1 MNIEILKHIISRSE
15 SGSVEFKRS
24 TGQLERGME
33 TLCAFL
39 NGDGGF
45 VVFGVDDDGNII
57 GQQVADTT
65 KRQIAECLRQ
75 FEPFPLVDVDYIAV
89 DEDKYVIVL
98 SVANNREK
106 PYVYKGRP
114 YVRVES
120 TTSRMPQHQYDNM
133 LLFRNQ
139 PLGRWEMQLNGDLK
153 LSDLDEE
160 EVLRT
165 IRLGVEKGRLPEIAF
180 SNDVK
185 DALVRMNLM
194 RDGQLTNAAYV
205 LYAKSGNVDYPQCL
219 LRMARFAGKTKEVF
233 IDNRQVEGNA
243 FRMLEEAMQFC
254 FKHLSLSGEVKGLIR
269 EERLS
274 IPYKALREAMVNAL
288 CHREYQTV
296 GGSIGLAIYD
306 DRVEI
311 SNIGHFPTKI
321 NMDNISENVLSVPY
335 NPLISK
341 GFYYREMFENWG
353 RGIRLMIDEC
363 TAAGLPEPLF
373 VSSEYMVTTTFYL
386 RKDGKLSDKLPDKLQ
401 DKLQDKIIS
410 MLIDNPKIKIEELA
424 VVIGVSERT
433 VYNYMKTL
441 TESGRIVRVGARKN
455 GYWKVK
461 E

>member
-15 SGSVEFKRS
+15 SGSVELKRS

-57 GQQVADTT
+57 GQQVADST

-89 DEDKYVIVL
+89 GEDKYMIIL

-120 TTSRMPQHQYDNM
+120 TTSSMPQHQYDNM

-139 PLGRWEMQLNGDLK
+139 PMGRWEMQLNSNLK
-153 LSDLDEE
+153 LYDLDEE

-165 IRLGVEKGRLPEIAF
+165 IRLGVEKGRLPEVAF

-194 RDGQLTNAAYV
+194 RDNQLTNAAYV

-274 IPYKALREAMVNAL
+274 IPYKALREAIVNAL

-311 SNIGHFPTKI
+311 SNIGHFPSKI
-321 NMDNISENVLSVPY
+321 NMDNLSETVLSVPY

-363 TAAGLPEPLF
+363 KAAGLPEPLF
-373 VSSEYMVTTTFYL
+373 VSSEYMVTTTFYI
-386 RKDGKLSDKLPDKLQ
+386 REDGKLSDKLSDKLFV
-401 DKLQDKIIS
+401 IIGNS
-410 MLIDNPKIKIEELA
+410 PEITINEMAGLL
-424 VVIGVSERT
+424 GVSER
-433 VYNYMKTL
+433 VIRYNLQKL
-441 TESGRIVRVGARKN
+441 IELGRIVRVGARKN
-455 GYWKVK
+455 GFWKVIA
-461 E
+461 